1 MRPAAIIV
9 MGVSGSGK
17 STIGALL
24 AEKLGWPFADA
35 DGFHPA
41 ANVAKMASGQPLT
54 DADRWPWLD
63 AIAAHIATA
72 RQAAQ
77 PVVVACSALRRAYRE
92 RLRAGHNDL
101 LFLHL
106 AGAPEVIAKR
116 QAARQGHFMPPSL
129 MASQFATLED
139 PAAEADAV
147 TISVLSSPHDVVAA
161 ALEHLAQG
169 GPTPPISTRSRS
181 DGII

>member
-1 MRPAAIIV
+1 MRAAAIIV

-24 AEKLGWPFADA
+24 AEALGWPFSDA

-41 ANVAKMASGQPLT
+41 ANVTKMASGQPLT
-54 DADRWPWLD
+54 DEDRWPWLD
-63 AIAAHIATA
+63 AITAHIAAA
-72 RQAAQ
+72 RAAGQ

-92 RLRAGHNDL
+92 RLRAGHGDL
-101 LFLHL
+101 VFLHL
-106 AGAPEVIAKR
+106 AGEAGLIAGR

-139 PAAEADAV
+139 PAEEADAV
-147 TISVLSSPHDVVAA
+147 TVSVLASPQQVVAA
-161 ALEHLAQG
+161 ALTQLTAKG
-169 GPTPPISTRSRS
+169 AVAPPKAGP
-181 DGII
+181 

>member
-24 AEKLGWPFADA
+24 AEALGWPFADA

-41 ANVAKMASGQPLT
+41 ANVAKMAAGTPLT

-63 AIAAHIATA
+63 AIAAHIGAA
-72 RQAAQ
+72 RGTGQ

-92 RLRAGHNDL
+92 RLRAGHSDL
-101 LFLHL
+101 IFLHL
-106 AGAPEVIAKR
+106 AGAPEVIATR

-139 PAAEADAV
+139 PAEEADAV
-147 TISVLSSPHDVVAA
+147 TVSVQASPHEVVGNILSSLGERGAIGAP
-161 ALEHLAQG
+161 
-169 GPTPPISTRSRS
+169 
-181 DGII
+181 

>member
-1 MRPAAIIV
+1 

-24 AEKLGWPFADA
+24 AEALGWPFADA

-41 ANVAKMASGQPLT
+41 ANVAKMAAGQPLT

-63 AIAAHIATA
+63 AIAAHIGASRTA
-72 RQAAQ
+72 GQ

-92 RLRAGHNDL
+92 RLRAGHGDL
-101 LFLHL
+101 IFLHL
-106 AGAPEVIAKR
+106 AGAPEVIATR

-147 TISVLSSPHDVVAA
+147 TVSVQASPHEVVGNILSSLGERGAIGAP
-161 ALEHLAQG
+161 
-169 GPTPPISTRSRS
+169 
-181 DGII
+181 

>member
-1 MRPAAIIV
+1 MRAAAIIV

-24 AEKLGWPFADA
+24 AERLGWPFADA
-35 DGFHPA
+35 DGFHPPE
-41 ANVAKMASGQPLT
+41 NVAKMAAGIPLT

-63 AIAAHIATA
+63 AIAAHIGAA
-72 RQAAQ
+72 RQAGQ

-92 RLRAGHNDL
+92 RLRAGHGDL

-106 AGAPEVIAKR
+106 SGAPEVIAAR

-139 PAAEADAV
+139 TVAEPDAV
-147 TISVLSSPHDVVAA
+147 TVSVKASPHEVVEA
-161 ALEHLAQG
+161 ALAHLRQHRA
-169 GPTPPISTRSRS
+169 I
-181 DGII
+181 

>member
-24 AEKLGWPFADA
+24 AEALGWPFADA

-41 ANVAKMASGQPLT
+41 ANVAKMAAGQPLT

-63 AIAAHIATA
+63 AIAAHIDTA
-72 RQAAQ
+72 RAAGQ
-77 PVVVACSALRRAYRE
+77 PVVVACSALRRVYRD
-92 RLRAGHNDL
+92 RLRAGHKDVI
-101 LFLHL
+101 FLHL
-106 AGAPEVIAKR
+106 AGDAGLIGER

-147 TISVLSSPHDVVAA
+147 IVSVSASPHEVVAT
-161 ALEHLAQG
+161 ALEQLAVRG
-169 GPTPPISTRSRS
+169 VVASP
-181 DGII
+181 

>member
-1 MRPAAIIV
+1 MRAAAIIV

-24 AEKLGWPFADA
+24 AEALGCPFADA

-54 DADRWPWLD
+54 DEDRWPWLD
-63 AIAAHIATA
+63 AIATHIATA
-72 RQAAQ
+72 RAAGQ
-77 PVVVACSALRRAYRE
+77 PVVVACSALRRAYRD
-92 RLRAGHNDL
+92 RLRAGYSDL
-101 LFLHL
+101 VFLHL
-106 AGAPEVIAKR
+106 AGEATLIAVR

-139 PAAEADAV
+139 PAGEADAV
-147 TISVLSSPHDVVAA
+147 TVSVQASPHEVVAFALGQLVA
-161 ALEHLAQG
+161 AGA
-169 GPTPPISTRSRS
+169 ISAP
-181 DGII
+181 

>member
-24 AEKLGWPFADA
+24 AEALGWPFADA

-41 ANVAKMASGQPLT
+41 ANVAKMAAGQPLT
-54 DADRWPWLD
+54 DEDRWPWLD
-63 AIAAHIATA
+63 AIAAHIEAA
-72 RQAAQ
+72 RAAGQ

-92 RLRAGHNDL
+92 RLRAGHGDL
-101 LFLHL
+101 IFLHL
-106 AGAPEVIAKR
+106 AGAPGVIAER

-147 TISVLSSPHDVVAA
+147 IVSVSASPHEVVAA
-161 ALEHLAQG
+161 ALDQLAARG
-169 GPTPPISTRSRS
+169 VVASP
-181 DGII
+181 

>member
-1 MRPAAIIV
+1 

-24 AEKLGWPFADA
+24 AEALGWPFADA

-54 DADRWPWLD
+54 DEDRWPWLD
-63 AIAAHIATA
+63 AIAAHIAAARTA
-72 RQAAQ
+72 GQ
-77 PVVVACSALRRAYRE
+77 PVVVACSALRRAYRD
-92 RLRAGHNDL
+92 RLRAGHVDVV
-101 LFLHL
+101 FLHL
-106 AGAPEVIAKR
+106 AGAPALIAGR

-139 PAAEADAV
+139 PAEEADAV
-147 TISVLSSPHDVVAA
+147 TVSVQASPAQVVEA
-161 ALEHLAQG
+161 ALTQLAFAG
-169 GPTPPISTRSRS
+169 MIASPKAGP
-181 DGII
+181 

>member
-24 AEKLGWPFADA
+24 AERLGWPFADA
-35 DGFHPA
+35 DGFHPPE
-41 ANVAKMASGQPLT
+41 NVAKMAAGTPLT

-63 AIAAHIATA
+63 AIAAHIGAA
-72 RQAAQ
+72 RKAGQ

-92 RLRAGHNDL
+92 RLRAGHGDL

-106 AGAPEVIAKR
+106 SGAPEVIAAR

-129 MASQFATLED
+129 MASQFATLEEISD
-139 PAAEADAV
+139 EPDALAV
-147 TISVLSSPHDVVAA
+147 SVATEPQDVVNAAMA
-161 ALEHLAQG
+161 ALNRFTLTA
-169 GPTPPISTRSRS
+169 GP
-181 DGII
+181 

>member
-1 MRPAAIIV
+1 MRAAAIIV

-24 AEKLGWPFADA
+24 AERLGWPFADA
-35 DGFHPA
+35 DGFHPPE
-41 ANVAKMASGQPLT
+41 NVAKMAAGTPLT

-63 AIAAHIATA
+63 AIAAHIDAA
-72 RQAAQ
+72 RKAGQ
-77 PVVVACSALRRAYRE
+77 PVVVACSALRRAYRD
-92 RLRAGHNDL
+92 RLRAGHGDL

-106 AGAPEVIAKR
+106 SGAPEVIAAR

-139 PAAEADAV
+139 TVAEPDAV
-147 TISVLSSPHDVVAA
+147 TVSVKASPHEVVNAA
-161 ALEHLAQG
+161 MVAISRFTLTA
-169 GPTPPISTRSRS
+169 GP
-181 DGII
+181 

>member
-24 AEKLGWPFADA
+24 AEALGWPFADA

-41 ANVAKMASGQPLT
+41 ANVAKMAAGQPLT

-63 AIAAHIATA
+63 AIAAHIGASRTA
-72 RQAAQ
+72 GQ

-92 RLRAGHNDL
+92 RLRAGHSDL
-101 LFLHL
+101 IFLHL
-106 AGAPEVIAKR
+106 AGAPAVIAER

-147 TISVLSSPHDVVAA
+147 TVSVSASPHEVVAA
-161 ALEHLAQG
+161 ALEQLAARG
-169 GPTPPISTRSRS
+169 VVASP
-181 DGII
+181 

>member
-24 AEKLGWPFADA
+24 AERLGWPFADA
-35 DGFHPA
+35 DGFHPPE
-41 ANVAKMASGQPLT
+41 NVAKMAAGTPLT

-63 AIAAHIATA
+63 AIATHVGAA
-72 RQAAQ
+72 RQAGR
-77 PVVVACSALRRAYRE
+77 PVVVACSALRRAYRD
-92 RLRAGHNDL
+92 RLRAGHGDL
-101 LFLHL
+101 IFLHL
-106 AGAPEVIAKR
+106 SGAPEVIAAR

-139 PAAEADAV
+139 TGDEADAV
-147 TISVLSSPHDVVAA
+147 AVSVAVTPQAVVDAAMA
-161 ALEHLAQG
+161 ALSPFDLRA
-169 GPTPPISTRSRS
+169 GP
-181 DGII
+181 

>member
-24 AEKLGWPFADA
+24 AEVLGWPFADA

-41 ANVAKMASGQPLT
+41 ANVAKMAAGTPLT

-63 AIAAHIATA
+63 AIAAHIGASRTA
-72 RQAAQ
+72 GQ

-92 RLRAGHNDL
+92 RLRAGHGDL
-101 LFLHL
+101 IFLHL
-106 AGAPEVIAKR
+106 AGAPAVIAER

-139 PAAEADAV
+139 PAEEVDAV
-147 TISVLSSPHDVVAA
+147 TVSVSASPHEVVVAA
-161 ALEHLAQG
+161 IDQLAVRG
-169 GPTPPISTRSRS
+169 VVASP
-181 DGII
+181 

>member
-24 AEKLGWPFADA
+24 AEALGWPFADA

-41 ANVAKMASGQPLT
+41 ANVAKMAAGQPLT
-54 DADRWPWLD
+54 DEDRWPWLD
-63 AIAAHIATA
+63 AIAAHIGASRTA
-72 RQAAQ
+72 GQ

-92 RLRAGHNDL
+92 RLRAGHGDL
-101 LFLHL
+101 IFLHL
-106 AGAPEVIAKR
+106 AGAPEVIATR

-147 TISVLSSPHDVVAA
+147 IFSVSASPHEVVAA
-161 ALEHLAQG
+161 ALEQLAARG
-169 GPTPPISTRSRS
+169 VVALR
-181 DGII
+181 

>member
-24 AEKLGWPFADA
+24 AERLGWPFADA

-41 ANVAKMASGQPLT
+41 ANVTKMAAGQPLT
-54 DADRWPWLD
+54 DEDRWPWLD
-63 AIAAHIATA
+63 AIAAHIGASRTA
-72 RQAAQ
+72 GQ

-92 RLRAGHNDL
+92 RLRAGHGDL
-101 LFLHL
+101 IFLHL
-106 AGAPEVIAKR
+106 SGAPEVIATR

-139 PAAEADAV
+139 PAEEADAV
-147 TISVLSSPHDVVAA
+147 IVSVSASPHEVVAA
-161 ALEHLAQG
+161 ALEQLAARG
-169 GPTPPISTRSRS
+169 VVALL
-181 DGII
+181 

>member
-1 MRPAAIIV
+1 MRAAAIIV

-24 AEKLGWPFADA
+24 AEALGWPFADA

-54 DADRWPWLD
+54 DEDRWPWLD
-63 AIAAHIATA
+63 AIAKHIAAA
-72 RQAAQ
+72 RAAGQ
-77 PVVVACSALRRAYRE
+77 PVVVACSALRRAYRD
-92 RLRAGHNDL
+92 RLRAGHKDL
-101 LFLHL
+101 VFLHL
-106 AGAPEVIAKR
+106 AGEAGLIASR
-116 QAARQGHFMPPSL
+116 QAARQGHFMPPYL

-147 TISVLSSPHDVVAA
+147 TVSVRASPHEVVAA
-161 ALEHLAQG
+161 ALGQLIAAG
-169 GPTPPISTRSRS
+169 AVAPPKAGP
-181 DGII
+181 

>member
-1 MRPAAIIV
+1 MRAAAIIV

-24 AEKLGWPFADA
+24 AERLGWPFADA

-41 ANVAKMASGQPLT
+41 ANVAKMAAGQPLT
-54 DADRWPWLD
+54 DADRGPWLD
-63 AIAAHIATA
+63 AIAAHIGASRTA
-72 RQAAQ
+72 EQ
-77 PVVVACSALRRAYRE
+77 PVVVACSALRRAYRD
-92 RLRAGHNDL
+92 RLRAGHGDL
-101 LFLHL
+101 IFLHL
-106 AGAPEVIAKR
+106 AGAPEVIATR

-139 PAAEADAV
+139 PGQETDAMTVSVAA
-147 TISVLSSPHDVVAA
+147 SPHEVVAA

-169 GPTPPISTRSRS
+169 GVIRPR
-181 DGII
+181 

>member
-1 MRPAAIIV
+1 MRAAAIIV

-24 AEKLGWPFADA
+24 AERLGWPFADA
-35 DGFHPA
+35 DGFHPPE
-41 ANVAKMASGQPLT
+41 NVAKMAAGTPLT

-63 AIAAHIATA
+63 AIAAHIDAA
-72 RQAAQ
+72 RKAGQ
-77 PVVVACSALRRAYRE
+77 PVVVACSALRRAYRD
-92 RLRAGHNDL
+92 RLRAGHGDL

-106 AGAPEVIAKR
+106 SGAPEVIAAR

-139 PAAEADAV
+139 TVAEPDAV
-147 TISVLSSPHDVVAA
+147 TVSVKASPHEVVNAA
-161 ALEHLAQG
+161 MAAISRFTLTA
-169 GPTPPISTRSRS
+169 GP
-181 DGII
+181 

>member
-24 AEKLGWPFADA
+24 AEALGWPFADA

-41 ANVAKMASGQPLT
+41 ANVAKMAAGQPLT
-54 DADRWPWLD
+54 DEDRWPWLD
-63 AIAAHIATA
+63 AIAAHIGASRTA
-72 RQAAQ
+72 GQ

-92 RLRAGHNDL
+92 RLRAGHGDL
-101 LFLHL
+101 IFLHL
-106 AGAPEVIAKR
+106 AGAPGVIAER

-147 TISVLSSPHDVVAA
+147 TVSVSASPHEVVGNILSSLGERGAIGAP
-161 ALEHLAQG
+161 
-169 GPTPPISTRSRS
+169 
-181 DGII
+181 

>member
-1 MRPAAIIV
+1 MRAAAIIV

-24 AEKLGWPFADA
+24 AERLGWPFADA
-35 DGFHPA
+35 DGFHPPE
-41 ANVAKMASGQPLT
+41 NVAKMASGQPLT

-63 AIAAHIATA
+63 AIAAHIDAA
-72 RQAAQ
+72 RKAGQ

-92 RLRAGHNDL
+92 RLRAGHGDL

-106 AGAPEVIAKR
+106 SGAPEVIAAR

-139 PAAEADAV
+139 TVAEPDAV
-147 TISVLSSPHDVVAA
+147 TVSVKASPHEVVNAA
-161 ALEHLAQG
+161 MVAISRFTLTA
-169 GPTPPISTRSRS
+169 GP
-181 DGII
+181 

>member
-1 MRPAAIIV
+1 MRAAAIIV

-24 AEKLGWPFADA
+24 AEALGWPFADA

-41 ANVAKMASGQPLT
+41 ANIAKMAAGQPLT

-63 AIAAHIATA
+63 AIAAHIEAA
-72 RQAAQ
+72 RAAAQ
-77 PVVVACSALRRAYRE
+77 PVVVACSALRRTYRD
-92 RLRAGHNDL
+92 RLRAGHGDL
-101 LFLHL
+101 VFLHL
-106 AGAPEVIAKR
+106 AGEAGLIGER

-139 PAAEADAV
+139 PAGEADAV
-147 TISVLSSPHDVVAA
+147 TVSVVASPQQVVKA
-161 ALEHLAQG
+161 ALVELAAAG
-169 GPTPPISTRSRS
+169 AITAP
-181 DGII
+181 

>member
-1 MRPAAIIV
+1 MRAAAIIV

-24 AEKLGWPFADA
+24 AERLGWPFADA
-35 DGFHPA
+35 DGFHPPE
-41 ANVAKMASGQPLT
+41 NVAKMAAGTPLT

-63 AIAAHIATA
+63 AIAAHIDAA
-72 RQAAQ
+72 RKAGQ

-92 RLRAGHNDL
+92 RLRAGHGDL

-106 AGAPEVIAKR
+106 SGAPEVIAAR

-139 PAAEADAV
+139 TVAEPDAV
-147 TISVLSSPHDVVAA
+147 TVSVKASPHEVVNAA
-161 ALEHLAQG
+161 MVAISRFTLTA
-169 GPTPPISTRSRS
+169 GP
-181 DGII
+181 

>member
-24 AEKLGWPFADA
+24 AEALGWPFADA

-41 ANVAKMASGQPLT
+41 ANVAKMAAGQPLT
-54 DADRWPWLD
+54 DEDRWPWLD
-63 AIAAHIATA
+63 AIAAHIGASRTA
-72 RQAAQ
+72 EQ

-92 RLRAGHNDL
+92 RLRAGHGDL
-101 LFLHL
+101 IFLHL
-106 AGAPEVIAKR
+106 SGAPEIVATR

-139 PAAEADAV
+139 PAGEANAV
-147 TISVLSSPHDVVAA
+147 IVSVSASPHEVVAA
-161 ALEHLAQG
+161 ALEQLAARG
-169 GPTPPISTRSRS
+169 VVALR
-181 DGII
+181 

>member
-24 AEKLGWPFADA
+24 AEALGWPFADA

-41 ANVAKMASGQPLT
+41 ANVAKMAAGQPLT

-63 AIAAHIATA
+63 AIAAHIGASRTA
-72 RQAAQ
+72 GQ

-92 RLRAGHNDL
+92 RLRAGHGDL
-101 LFLHL
+101 IFLHL
-106 AGAPEVIAKR
+106 AGAPEVIATR
-116 QAARQGHFMPPSL
+116 QAARQGHFMQPSL

-139 PAAEADAV
+139 TAEEADAV
-147 TISVLSSPHDVVAA
+147 TVSVSTSPHEVLVAAIDQLAILGVVAS
-161 ALEHLAQG
+161 
-169 GPTPPISTRSRS
+169 P
-181 DGII
+181 

>member
-17 STIGALL
+17 STISALL
-24 AEKLGWPFADA
+24 AEALGWPFADA

-41 ANVAKMASGQPLT
+41 ANVAKMAAGQPLT

-63 AIAAHIATA
+63 AIAAHIGGA
-72 RQAAQ
+72 RGTGQ
-77 PVVVACSALRRAYRE
+77 PVVVACSALRRAYRD
-92 RLRAGHNDL
+92 RLRAGHSDMI
-101 LFLHL
+101 FLHL
-106 AGAPEVIAKR
+106 AGAPEVIAER

-139 PAAEADAV
+139 PAEEADAV
-147 TISVLSSPHDVVAA
+147 TVSVSASPHEVVAA
-161 ALEHLAQG
+161 AIDQLTVRGVVAL
-169 GPTPPISTRSRS
+169 R
-181 DGII
+181 

>member
-24 AEKLGWPFADA
+24 AEALGWPFADA

-41 ANVAKMASGQPLT
+41 ANVAKMAAGQPLT
-54 DADRWPWLD
+54 DEDRWPWLD
-63 AIAAHIATA
+63 AIAAHIGASRTA
-72 RQAAQ
+72 EQ

-92 RLRAGHNDL
+92 RLRAGHGDL
-101 LFLHL
+101 IFLHL
-106 AGAPEVIAKR
+106 AGAPAVIAER

-139 PAAEADAV
+139 TRDEPDALSVSVTAAPQAVVDA
-147 TISVLSSPHDVVAA
+147 AMA
-161 ALEHLAQG
+161 AL
-169 GPTPPISTRSRS
+169 GPFGLRAGP
-181 DGII
+181 